1 MAACSLTIAR
11 MGSQL
16 YARDGA
22 GLLESGTG
30 KADGRA
36 PHVVTLW
43 GTGPLGTAGQ
53 ARELLLL
60 AVPGG
65 QSPHMGRDPGG
76 NHRVNTSGCR
86 GWGQKARRP
95 PSLGG
100 FNLEMW
106 ERAWTGC
113 WAWAGH
119 FHSPSHSGSGSQGQP
134 RSYRVEAGWARPQSL
149 PGPGLHLFLSYASC
163 WAPPGLARVHC
174 VSPGW
179 LGVSSLLGGR
189 SDYLLKLPWGHKGR
203 EYF

>member
-1 MAACSLTIAR
+1 MAACSLTVPR

-16 YARDGA
+16 CARDGA
-22 GLLESGTG
+22 GLPQSGTG

-86 GWGQKARRP
+86 GWGQEARRT
-95 PSLGG
+95 SSSGG
-100 FNLEMW
+100 FNLE
-106 ERAWTGC
+106 TL
-113 WAWAGH
+113 
-119 FHSPSHSGSGSQGQP
+119 SHG
-134 RSYRVEAGWARPQSL
+134 R
-149 PGPGLHLFLSYASC
+149 GPGLAAGLGLGTFTVPPALGL
-163 WAPPGLARVHC
+163 APRGGPGLTVWGLGGPVH
-174 VSPGW
+174 SPCLALASICSFLMPAAGLPQGW
-179 LGVSSLLGGR
+179 LGSTASPQGG
-189 SDYLLKLPWGHKGR
+189 WGSALCWEVGAII
-203 EYF
+203 Y